1 MSNDKVV
8 DVLNEIADLLD
19 IKDVQFKPR
28 AYRRAARE
36 IESLTQD
43 LEDIH
48 NEGKLED
55 IPSVGK
61 NISEK
66 ITELLQTG
74 QLEYLND
81 LRKEIPLDPDLLK
94 VRNLGPKKA
103 KKLWETLEVTTIDD
117 LKEAIDSKEI
127 RKLEGF
133 GKKSEE
139 NIKKGL
145 KIVQQT
151 INKNKI
157 SDVLPIAREIK
168 SELKSSGL
176 FDELKLA
183 GSIRRRKYLVGDIDI
198 LGTTENR
205 EKAMNYYSTIHKV
218 KEVLSKGETK
228 SSVRLKNGMRVDLR
242 VVDSG
247 SFGAATQYFTG
258 SQEHNVRLR
267 ELAISQGYKLSEYGL
282 FTESNEEK
290 VAGREEEKIYEKLGL
305 SRITPELR
313 EDRGEINAAKTGDLP
328 TLVTRENIK
337 GDLHCHSDRSGDGKI
352 TLSELAKE
360 AQARDYEYL
369 AVTDHAD
376 APGIISGLTDNNIEE
391 HLEEIRQINE
401 QYDNLELLAGVEAN
415 IQPDGTFRLSDK
427 SLSKLDLVIAGIHS
441 NFDMPEGKM
450 TTRLLRAINN
460 KNVNIIA
467 HPTGRKIGERGSF
480 SVDWSEIFTK
490 ASSSNTVLEINAS
503 PPRFDLDDK
512 LAKQALDQ
520 GVKLSIGTDAHQIH
534 HLDYMEFGLYLARRG
549 WSEKADILNTLSLPE
564 LKSWLKT

>member
-1 MSNDKVV
+1 MSNDEVV

-19 IKDVQFKPR
+19 IKSVQFKPR

-36 IESLTQD
+36 IESLSRD
-43 LEDIH
+43 LEDIQK
-48 NEGKLED
+48 EGKLED

-74 QLEYLND
+74 ELEYLND
-81 LRKEIPLDPDLLK
+81 LREEIPLERDLLK

-103 KKLWETLEVTTIDD
+103 KKIWENLGVTTING
-117 LKEAIDSKEI
+117 LQEAIDSQKI

-133 GKKSEE
+133 GEKSEE

-168 SELKSSGL
+168 SELKSSDL
-176 FDELKLA
+176 FEGLKLA
-183 GSIRRRKYLVGDIDI
+183 GSLRRRKYLIGDIDI
-198 LGTTENR
+198 LATTENV
-205 EKAMNYYSTIHKV
+205 EEAMNYYTGIPEV
-218 KEVLSKGETK
+218 TEVLSKGETK

-242 VVDSG
+242 VVDRG
-247 SFGAATQYFTG
+247 SFGAAAQYFTG

-267 ELAISQGYKLSEYGL
+267 ELAISKGYKLSEYGL
-282 FTESNEEK
+282 FTETDEVK
-290 VAGREEEKIYEKLGL
+290 VTGRKEEEIYEKLDL
-305 SRITPELR
+305 SWITPELR

-328 TLVTRENIK
+328 TLVKRNDIK
-337 GDLHCHSDRSGDGKI
+337 GDLHCHSARSGDSKI
-352 TLSELAKE
+352 KLPDLAKE
-360 AQARDYEYL
+360 AQARGYEYL

-376 APGIISGLTDNNIEE
+376 APGIISGLTDDSIEE
-391 HLEEIRQINE
+391 HLEETRKINE
-401 QYDNLELLAGVEAN
+401 RYENLELLAGVEAN
-415 IQPDGTFRLSDK
+415 IQPDGTFRLSDS
-427 SLSKLDLVIAGIHS
+427 SLSKLDIVLAGIHS
-441 NFDMPEGKM
+441 NFDMPEEKM

-467 HPTGRKIGERGSF
+467 HPTGRKVGERGSF
-480 SVDWSEIFTK
+480 SVDWSKIFEE
-490 ASSSNTVLEINAS
+490 ASATNTVLEINAS
-503 PPRFDLDDK
+503 PSRFDLDDK
-512 LAKQALDQ
+512 LAKQAIVQ
-520 GVKLSIGTDAHQIH
+520 NVKLSIGTDAHQIH

-549 WSEKADILNTLSLPE
+549 WCEKTDLLNTFSLSE
-564 LKSWLKT
+564 LKTWLKA